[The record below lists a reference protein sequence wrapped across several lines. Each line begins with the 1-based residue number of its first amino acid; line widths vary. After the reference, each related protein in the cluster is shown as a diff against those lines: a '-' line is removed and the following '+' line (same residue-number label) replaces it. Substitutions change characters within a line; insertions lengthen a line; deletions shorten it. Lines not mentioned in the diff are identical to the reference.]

1 MNAAFGLAKIQE
13 AYQISWKKSSKI
25 QQEIGKPS
33 ILGFPKVNTFV
44 DAKSRIPI
52 KRISLAQMEERKKKG
67 LCYTVMKNG
76 ALVISVKV
84 PNYSFL
90 KVLNLCLIYS
100 LGLRSLSERKK
111 LEVQSMKGKI
121 LVLILRR

>member
-25 QQEIGKPS
+25 QQEIGKSS

-44 DAKSRIPI
+44 EAKSRIPI

-67 LCYTVMKNG
+67 LCYSCDEKWGLGHKCKSAKLFLLEGIEFVPDLQTR
-76 ALVISVKV
+76 VKIT
-84 PNYSFL
+84 
-90 KVLNLCLIYS
+90 K
-100 LGLRSLSERKK
+100 
-111 LEVQSMKGKI
+111 
-121 LVLILRR
+121 

>member
-90 KVLNLCLIYS
+90 EVLNLCLICS

>member
-13 AYQISWKKSSKI
+13 KYLISCKRSSKI

-44 DAKSRIPI
+44 EAKSRIRI

-67 LCYTVMKNG
+67 LCYSCDEKWG
-76 ALVISVKV
+76 LGHKCKSAKLFLLEGIEFV
-84 PNYSFL
+84 PDL
-90 KVLNLCLIYS
+90 H